1 MNFKS
6 LDLINGLPAHPLL
19 VHAPVVLVPLTSL
32 LLIALVYIPK
42 LRKNYL
48 NVAVVGALI
57 SFGSSKLA
65 ESSGE
70 ELSER
75 VGLPVEHEKYGE
87 RLVSVTLILLILT
100 LVWVFL
106 LRKSDST
113 KSLTRLIGYA
123 IALVALV
130 AMVVTYQTGHSGA
143 KATWEKRISQE
154 EVVEESTPAPTE
166 TSVEVAGIT
175 LEEVAKHNSPED
187 CWSAV
192 NGKVYDLTKWVNQ
205 HPGGAGAIREIC
217 GRDGTSA
224 FNGQH
229 RGDGAAT
236 STLSN
241 YFVGDLAKQ

>member
-1 MNFKS
+1 MDLLN
-6 LDLINGLPAHPLL
+6 LDLINGLPLHPLV
-19 VHAPVVLVPLTSL
+19 VHVAVVFVPLTSL
-32 LLIALVYIPK
+32 ALIVIALFPK
-42 LRKNYL
+42 LQSKYL
-48 NVAVVGALI
+48 DLVTLSALVAL
-57 SFGSSKLA
+57 GSTLLA
-65 ESSGE
+65 KESGE
-70 ELSER
+70 KFSAR
-75 VGLPVEHEKYGE
+75 VGFPVEHAELGE
-87 RLVSVTLILLILT
+87 QLVAITALLTGAIVAWNF
-100 LVWVFL
+100 LV
-106 LRKSDST
+106 RIKRGDSMLA
-113 KSLTRLIGYA
+113 KLAKFGGV
-123 IALVALV
+123 LVALV
-130 AMVVTYQTGHSGA
+130 ALYVTFQTGHSGA

-166 TSVEVAGIT
+166 TSVEDAGIT